1 MLSLGK
7 MEPDQAVDYFTE
19 DNYYQQKDSIEASEW
34 FGPGA
39 DEFGLSGPV
48 ADMKVFRNLCNGF
61 DPTGEIQHRQTPK
74 SGKAVG
80 GIDSTFS
87 APKSVS
93 LAALVGGD
101 ERLVVAHKAAVKVA
115 LAIMTERYLKTM
127 VKHQHVKATHPIIAM
142 FDHDTSRELD
152 PQLHTHAFWMNLC
165 KTSEGKW
172 QSMNERDFFQNKI
185 LLGQIYRN
193 ELARLCQGLGYK
205 IERRSDGLFKLA
217 GYSREQVLKF
227 SERHNQIMDTLK
239 EMGLPDT
246 TENRIFALF
255 KTRKTK
261 QKDIDREALK
271 AYWVRTAETA
281 GIQHP
286 TPGEAIHES
295 VNLNE
300 VVDQALR
307 HCEARRSVFPVEAM
321 ERFITES
328 PTGHKIED
336 IQKAVEAHP
345 KTLHKDQHLATEWSL
360 EREKLTLA
368 LMQFGKG
375 THAPIA
381 QAVENDALSPAQLAA
396 VNLALTSRD
405 RVMGWVGVAGAGKTH
420 TVSGL
425 LAAVDGS
432 VPVTGLAPDASA
444 AQTLQGETGLES
456 NTVASFLLSEPRPG
470 QRLVIVDEAGKL
482 SAREAHELLQKS
494 KAENFQLVLIGDPK
508 QLSAVE
514 AGNPFKALI
523 ENGMA
528 SARLG
533 DFFRQKDPTLNLA
546 VQMIYHD
553 WGTESLQLLNS
564 RGWVSEHKEFAQ
576 RMQAIAQQW
585 AEAKGD
591 VRVLAGTHLE
601 REALTTLIRD
611 YQRANGK
618 IGETEH
624 QAKILKG
631 KDLTVEQA
639 QHVRFYEVGDILV
652 VAQNQAGLR
661 ASKQYR
667 VTDIKDN
674 TLHLECGKQ
683 NATLRQ
689 GSGTT
694 VDLAALQKPL
704 NVRVYQADEIGVSV
718 GDRLRWT
725 QNNRRLGR
733 VNGQEF
739 TVMGVEGDVL
749 RVRYDNGKR
758 DQVGLNQ
765 LNHIDHGL
773 VRTIYSSQGMTCDE
787 VLIAIG
793 NDQTVTKES
802 ILVAMSRA
810 RFKAQFFCADKGLLF
825 ERVEQSGSQV
835 NIAEWLKEKGFRLTA
850 PEPPSHI
857 DLAHWVERV
866 EQSGILPEVAALNVK
881 SIEGDA
887 VNQRLLETRL
897 EKMGSGQTWTV
908 SMQRLRDYYAQ
919 VAEGGAWNLG
929 GIDARCLPALQPGE
943 IPAMKS
949 WGELKPDNPRLDEEK
964 TLKTGSPQVRK
975 YEAPLDEAKGIF
987 FPNVPSALADK
998 IYQRYG
1004 VNPTAEQRASGFW
1017 PCVYWH
1023 PQIEIHVTEGKKK
1036 AEADISQGYACI
1048 GLPSVTGGYRSKD
1061 AEGNPLQQRVL
1072 HDELA
1077 PFAVPGRAVKMTFDQ
1092 DKKRNTVENVRR
1104 EMVKTG
1110 ELLQDAGCKV
1120 KVVRWK
1126 GKKGC
1131 DDFIVNNG
1139 PDEWTKRLDLATP
1152 LAWTAQQHYAS
1163 EYRKLSAWIEKQHG
1177 KAPEQRKLDVALAI
1191 VCQREN
1197 RDAGQLL
1204 VYSPAI
1210 KNASA
1215 DEAKAYLN
1223 EICRDALKSIQKV
1236 KAPKIEPPKIQ
1247 PPNIQIGRMRI

>member
-1 MLSLGK
+1 MLTLGK

-34 FGPGA
+34 FGLGA

-48 ADMKVFRNLCNGF
+48 ADMKVFRNLCEGL
-61 DPTGEIQHRQTPK
+61 DPTGTIQLRQTPK
-74 SGKAVG
+74 SGKPVG

-101 ERLVVAHKAAVKVA
+101 ERLVIAHKAAVKVA
-115 LAIMTERYLKTM
+115 LAVMTERYLKTRTN
-127 VKHQHVKATHPIIAM
+127 HERVKATHPIIAL

-165 KTSEGKW
+165 KTADGKW
-172 QSMNERDFFQNKI
+172 QRLSNEEFYQNKI

-193 ELARLCQGLGYK
+193 ELARLCQELGYK
-205 IERRSDGLFKLA
+205 IERRSDGLFELA
-217 GYSREQVLKF
+217 GYSREQVLTF

-271 AYWVRTAETA
+271 AYWVRAAETA

-307 HCEARRSVFPVEAM
+307 HCEARRSVFAVEAM
-321 ERFITES
+321 EKFITES

-375 THAPIA
+375 TQQPIGE
-381 QAVENDALSPAQLAA
+381 AVENEALSPAQLAA

-425 LAAVDGS
+425 LSAVDGS

-456 NTVASFLLSEPRPG
+456 NTVASFLLSEPRLG
-470 QRLVIVDEAGKL
+470 RRLVIVDEAGKL

-494 KAENFQLVLIGDPK
+494 KVENFQLVLIGDPK

-585 AEAKGD
+585 AESKGD

-611 YQRANGK
+611 YQRTNGK
-618 IGETEH
+618 IGQIEH
-624 QAKILKG
+624 QTKILKG

-639 QHVRFYEVGDILV
+639 QHVRFYEVGDVLV

-667 VTDIKDN
+667 VTEIKDN

-683 NATLRQ
+683 KTIL
-689 GSGTT
+689 
-694 VDLAALQKPL
+694 DLAALQKPL

-929 GIDARCLPALQPGE
+929 GIDARCLPALRPGE

-987 FPNVPSALADK
+987 FPNVPPALADK

-1004 VNPTAEQRASGFW
+1004 VNPTAAQRASGFW

-1077 PFAVPGRAVKMTFDQ
+1077 SFAVPGRAVKMTFDQ

-1126 GKKGC
+1126 GQKGC

-1139 PDEWTKRLDLATP
+1139 PEEWAKRLDLATP

-1215 DEAKAYLN
+1215 DEAKAYLD

-1236 KAPKIEPPKIQ
+1236 KAPKLEPLKIQ